1 MTNSRSSKIANRQ
14 DTSRPPEL
22 WSGVFHEPIFLL
34 TEFVISLKEGRLKH
48 PKSKCFWVFFTL
60 DSLIKLIQTDN
71 SFEHI
76 LGVLKYWQCSA
87 PVVPPDNNIWGRNK
101 GVQSPPIQYQ
111 LWQLLEAHKFNM
123 KRDKSLEI
131 KRREKEE
138 KTDTHSPPSCTI
150 SCKLWGWC

>member
-14 DTSRPPEL
+14 DISRPPEL
-22 WSGVFHEPIFLL
+22 WSVLSLMDQFFSLV

-101 GVQSPPIQYQ
+101 GVQSPPIQYP
-111 LWQLLEAHKFNM
+111 LWQLLEAYKFNM

-131 KRREKEE
+131 KRREKE
-138 KTDTHSPPSCTI
+138 KKLTLIRHPLVLSC
-150 SCKLWGWC
+150 